1 MPAFV
6 SWLARTATRDLEI
19 AADPTRANTEE
30 ARTLSA
36 SALGRYASAV
46 TLAHAYGIDLNA
58 GEEEAAAINDRVNT
72 ASRQGTQTWAIDLF
86 NEPTISSTFAPSGK
100 DLASSTE
107 LSEAVA
113 MWDCTASTLPKAQ
126 VVAGTLTDAY
136 DVSGQLLTRAQVAL
150 RAGATDTRTPRCELP
165 TTDAATLASNLLAVD
180 AAMISSDSASVRAAG
195 ASAALA
201 DIEQWAPRTSLP
213 ALIAVR

>member
-1 MPAFV
+1 MPAFI

-19 AADPTRANTEE
+19 AADPTRADTEE

-46 TLAHAYGIDLNA
+46 TLANAYGINLDA

-86 NEPTISSTFAPSGK
+86 DEPAISSTFAPSGK
-100 DLASSTE
+100 DLASSEE

-165 TTDAATLASNLLAVD
+165 ALDAATLASNLLAVD

>member
-1 MPAFV
+1 M
-6 SWLARTATRDLEI
+6 
-19 AADPTRANTEE
+19 
-30 ARTLSA
+30 
-36 SALGRYASAV
+36 
-46 TLAHAYGIDLNA
+46 
-58 GEEEAAAINDRVNT
+58 NT

-165 TTDAATLASNLLAVD
+165 TTDAATPRVEPVGGRRGDDLLRLRVGARRGRQR
-180 AAMISSDSASVRAAG
+180 RAG
-195 ASAALA
+195 GH
-201 DIEQWAPRTSLP
+201 
-213 ALIAVR
+213 